1 MAVAIKTELIFK
13 LSGKI
18 KNSSGKSQK
27 DNRKKEY
34 DKTGNSNLLEIN
46 KHASNLF
53 ESKYDS

>member
-13 LSGKI
+13 SYGKI

-27 DNRKKEY
+27 DNKKKEN

-46 KHASNLF
+46 KRASNLF
-53 ESKYDS
+53 ESKYDT